1 MFVHGFQHLH
11 FRIRAGVSL
20 KISEV
25 FFGAFDL
32 PRPIFQLRL
41 NTLLLSIFIGKRRH
55 ITESAAATAYR
66 AIAIR
71 TTESTM
77 QR

>member
-1 MFVHGFQHLH
+1 M
-11 FRIRAGVSL
+11 
-20 KISEV
+20 
-25 FFGAFDL
+25 
-32 PRPIFQLRL
+32 